1 MFLKKPLPLLS
12 TYLIARSVFLFI
24 SKVVLITRLRL
35 KLLPS
40 TWPILRWIGKAPK
53 KKRFFFI
60 SLTSV
65 TLSPYIYPV
74 ATGYIYGD
82 KVTDVRLIKKNLF
95 FLGAFPIHLK
105 IGQVDGSNFR
115 RSRVIK
121 TTLDINK
128 KTDLAIK
135 YVDNSGKGFF
145 KNNVAQNRNYLV
157 AEFGYKF

>member
-1 MFLKKPLPLLS
+1 M
-12 TYLIARSVFLFI
+12 VQ
-24 SKVVLITRLRL
+24 
-35 KLLPS
+35 KLLQ
-40 TWPILRWIGKAPK
+40 LD
-53 KKRFFFI
+53 
-60 SLTSV
+60 
-65 TLSPYIYPV
+65 IYM
-74 ATGYIYGD
+74 AD
-82 KVTDVRLIKKNLF
+82 KVTDVKLTKKNLF

-105 IGQVDGSNFR
+105 IGQADGRNLR

-135 YVDNSGKGFF
+135 YVDNSGKGIF